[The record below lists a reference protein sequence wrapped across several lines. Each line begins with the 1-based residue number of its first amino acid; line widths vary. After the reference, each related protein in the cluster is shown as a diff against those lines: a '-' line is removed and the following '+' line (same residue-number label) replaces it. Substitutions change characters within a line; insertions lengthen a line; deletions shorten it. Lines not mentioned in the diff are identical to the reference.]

1 VDDPKER
8 IGKRQD
14 DLLNEFGRFAEAH
27 AAAATIALAPP
38 CLKT

>member
-8 IGKRQD
+8 IGKRRD

-27 AAAATIALAPP
+27 AAATIALKPP